1 MKRLGQTLNA
11 ERATWNL
18 SGESPDTTGESPVLP
33 TEERVFT
40 KPELAKHLKVSI
52 RTITEMMKRGE
63 LAYIKINGRLVRFRL
78 EDVHARLTETCL
90 VCNAPEGGAEGK
102 AEILKAETLKA
113 GPLDNRT
120 TGLRDNR
127 KGAPLR

>member
-1 MKRLGQTLNA
+1 VSNITSNDRLMRLPESNQASPPITRSATVPVGQ
-11 ERATWNL
+11 
-18 SGESPDTTGESPVLP
+18 GI
-33 TEERVFT
+33 FT

-90 VCNAPEGGAEGK
+90 VCK
-102 AEILKAETLKA
+102 SL
-113 GPLDNRT
+113 RT
-120 TGLRDNR
+120 ATGSTGDV
-127 KGAPLR
+127 P

>member
-1 MKRLGQTLNA
+1 VKPPYVTLSNA
-11 ERATWNL
+11 VPA
-18 SGESPDTTGESPVLP
+18 GEGI
-33 TEERVFT
+33 FT

-90 VCNAPEGGAEGK
+90 VCNEAEG
-102 AEILKAETLKA
+102 IDTSPN
-113 GPLDNRT
+113 PLPVR
-120 TGLRDNR
+120 GGEVAAMRQ

>member
-1 MKRLGQTLNA
+1 VKRGISTA
-11 ERATWNL
+11 TERAVAAPLVTH
-18 SGESPDTTGESPVLP
+18 SDALP
-33 TEERVFT
+33 AGHGILT

-90 VCNAPEGGAEGK
+90 VCK
-102 AEILKAETLKA
+102 ALPKA
-113 GPLDNRT
+113 T
-120 TGLRDNR
+120 TA
-127 KGAPLR
+127 KEAA